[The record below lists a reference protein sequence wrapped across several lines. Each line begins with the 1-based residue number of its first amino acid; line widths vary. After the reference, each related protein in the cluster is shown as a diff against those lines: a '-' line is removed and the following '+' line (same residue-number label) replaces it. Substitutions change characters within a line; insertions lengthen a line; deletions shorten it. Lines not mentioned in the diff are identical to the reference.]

1 LVGDT
6 SDECAKGG
14 GLQTA
19 AWHVR
24 KETRSGRIEP
34 GVGRSFD
41 GREQTF
47 EVTAMLAGFVQER
60 PDQAVVRIWLRSR
73 GLITASDPRVEKLE
87 YLVPQ

>member
-14 GLQTA
+14 GVQTS
-19 AWHVR
+19 AWYVR

-34 GVGRSFD
+34 GVVSAID

-47 EVTAMLAGFVQER
+47 EVSAILAGFVQER

>member
-1 LVGDT
+1 M
-6 SDECAKGG
+6 
-14 GLQTA
+14 
-19 AWHVR
+19 
-24 KETRSGRIEP
+24 ETRSGRIEP
-34 GVGRSFD
+34 GVGRAFD